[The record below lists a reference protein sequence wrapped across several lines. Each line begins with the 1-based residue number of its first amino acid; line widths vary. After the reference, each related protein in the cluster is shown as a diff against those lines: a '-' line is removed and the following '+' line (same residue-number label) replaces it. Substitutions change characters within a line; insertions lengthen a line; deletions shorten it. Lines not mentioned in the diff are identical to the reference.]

1 MLKMGFVHFIFVC
14 FFPTGLWRFKI
25 NFRENC
31 RSNLFGDNLKYE
43 ISVTACLC
51 LNKYEQGLSEC
62 KFYRSI

>member
-43 ISVTACLC
+43 ISVTACA
-51 LNKYEQGLSEC
+51 
-62 KFYRSI
+62 